1 MNIYKINLNL
11 LIAFDVLMTERHVS
25 RASEKLHIS
34 QSAMSNALKRLR
46 ELFKDELLIKTPAGM
61 EPTTRALELID
72 SIHEVIDK
80 AQAVFAE
87 SEKFDPS
94 KTDRTFRIGMT
105 DYAALVV
112 LPFLQK
118 YLEENAPGIKLQIK
132 SLNSLSNSAR
142 LDSDELELAI
152 GFFEKMPEKL
162 YQQIIFKEKGVCAG
176 WKDNPLMKTKLT
188 LEKFLEAKH
197 IGVQH
202 NETVST
208 LLVDQYL
215 ISRGHKP
222 RNVVM
227 TVPLVILGL
236 LLLPNTNYLTIAGER
251 FVEIYQ
257 KILPIKYQEAPIES
271 PKLEF
276 SQVWHARHHNDQGL
290 RWLRSMIKKHYE

>member
-25 RASEKLHIS
+25 RASQKLHIS
-34 QSAMSNALKRLR
+34 QSATSNALKRLR
-46 ELFKDELLIKTPAGM
+46 ELFKDELLIKTPTGM
-61 EPTTRALELID
+61 EPTKRALELID
-72 SIHEVIDK
+72 SVHEVIERV
-80 AQAVFAE
+80 QALFAE
-87 SEKFDPS
+87 SEKFDPT
-94 KTDRTFRIGMT
+94 KTERTFKIGMT

-112 LPFLQK
+112 LPFLQN
-118 YLEENAPGIKLQIK
+118 YLEKNAPGIKLQIK
-132 SLNSLSNSAR
+132 SLNSLSSSVR

-152 GFFEKMPEKL
+152 GFFERLPEKL
-162 YQQIIFKEKGVCAG
+162 YQQIIFKEQGVCAG
-176 WKDNPLMKTKLT
+176 WKDNPLMEGKLT
-188 LEKFLEAKH
+188 IEKFLEAKH

-202 NETVST
+202 NEMVST

-215 ISRGHKP
+215 MSHGHKP

-227 TVPLVILGL
+227 TVPLVVLGL

-257 KILPIKYQEAPIES
+257 KMLPIKYQKAPIEVT
-271 PKLEF
+271 KLEF

-290 RWLRSMIKKHYE
+290 RWLRGVIKKHYE